1 MAVWND
7 KVVAVKQ
14 HEGYVVQ
21 RLTGEKDDFGMITI
35 PWKELCTVTFI
46 KEGEVHVVNEAGKIL
61 GKLSPGRFH
70 YSLVDLDNKKEV
82 DYKNAAKATSVDGYI
97 PTKEELEQA
106 AAQKQIKLVSL
117 SKTDFYCISD
127 PTGERIWDGDI
138 YTITK
143 ETPYH
148 DINPEQL
155 KRLIPL
161 DNGITL
167 NNEEMKIHKVTYT
180 DVYDE
185 PFRVSGIEGSK
196 FIVFKHVGFIKHIT
210 QSH

>member
-21 RLTGEKDDFGMITI
+21 RLTGEKDEYGMITI

-46 KEGEVHVVNEAGKIL
+46 KEGEV
-61 GKLSPGRFH
+61 
-70 YSLVDLDNKKEV
+70 
-82 DYKNAAKATSVDGYI
+82 GYI
-97 PTKEELEQA
+97 PSKEEVEQA
-106 AAQKQIKLVSL
+106 AAQRQIKLVSL

-127 PTGERIWDGDI
+127 PTGERVWDGDI

-143 ETPYH
+143 ETPYYE
-148 DINPEQL
+148 IKPEQL
-155 KRLIPL
+155 KRLIPI
-161 DNGITL
+161 DDGITL
-167 NNEEMKIHKVTYT
+167 NNEEIKIHKVIYT
-180 DVYDE
+180 TVYDQ
-185 PFRVSGIEGSK
+185 PFRVSGIEGSQ